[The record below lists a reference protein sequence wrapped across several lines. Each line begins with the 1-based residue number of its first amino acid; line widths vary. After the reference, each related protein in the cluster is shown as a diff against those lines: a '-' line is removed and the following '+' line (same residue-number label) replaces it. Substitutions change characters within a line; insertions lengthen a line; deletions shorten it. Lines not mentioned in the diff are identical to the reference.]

1 MRGCHLPLLYIGLEY
16 SLSNNQQ
23 HAERFFSQVPKSKK
37 EFLLSIYVQALDI
50 APHDPF
56 VLHEL
61 GVTAFQSGQYEVA
74 EKYLRDALLKVEA
87 VCKGGGEEMVRSPPC
102 LKTFYF

>member
-1 MRGCHLPLLYIGLEY
+1 MPRGFSHRYQNLVERVLPIYI
-16 SLSNNQQ
+16 
-23 HAERFFSQVPKSKK
+23 
-37 EFLLSIYVQALDI
+37 QALDI

-87 VCKGGGEEMVRSPPC
+87 VSKGGGEEMV
-102 LKTFYF
+102 

>member
-1 MRGCHLPLLYIGLEY
+1 MPRGFSLRCFYQILVEKLPTV
-16 SLSNNQQ
+16 
-23 HAERFFSQVPKSKK
+23 F
-37 EFLLSIYVQALDI
+37 VQALDI

-87 VCKGGGEEMVRSPPC
+87 VCKGGGEEMV
-102 LKTFYF
+102 

>member
-16 SLSNNQQ
+16 SLTNNQQ
-23 HAERFFSQVPKSKK
+23 HAERFFSQV
-37 EFLLSIYVQALDI
+37 LSLSEKGVHFVQALDI

-74 EKYLRDALLKVEA
+74 EKYLRDALLKVES
-87 VCKGGGEEMVRSPPC
+87 VCKGGGEEMV
-102 LKTFYF
+102 